1 MPKQEPEEDDEDTVT
16 ACDAPGGFARGG
28 VTYTPGDCVYVAPD
42 TFDALEDADEPQPE
56 ARC

>member
-1 MPKQEPEEDDEDTVT
+1 MT